1 MHTPHTP
8 QTAHHKPQTLSI
20 TTPGGTRLIGHGQPV
35 FIIAEAGVNHDGNL
49 EKAKR
54 LIDIAHEAGV
64 DAVKFQTWK
73 TEALILQGTKKAAYQ
88 EENTGKEE
96 SQFDMIKKLEL
107 PYEHFR
113 ELKQYCDEKGI
124 LFLSTPD
131 EEESAQFLNGLVP
144 CFKIGSGELTNIFFL
159 KCVAKLGKPIILSTG
174 MGTVDECR
182 KARDVIFSTGN
193 KQLIMLHCTS
203 DYPTPFSDVNLRAME
218 TLDTEMNR
226 DAGPVL
232 VGYSDHTEG
241 ISVPVVAAA
250 QGAVVIEKHFTYD
263 KNAAGPDHKASL
275 SPDELKEMV
284 RKIRETEIILGSA
297 EKKPTPRE
305 QETKKVVRKSLVA
318 KVPIARGEVITE
330 ENITAKRA
338 EVRGFTADR
347 FEEVVGRRAAK
358 NIGVDEI
365 IDEKNTMATDA
376 VEAVSTNSKRKICVV
391 TGTRA
396 EYGILRPVIAAIKKH
411 PNLELQLVA
420 AGMHLSE
427 EFGMTKN
434 EIEKEGYAVDAMV
447 DMLPETDDEAAMARA
462 AARGITGFVEAF
474 KKISPAIVVVLGDRI
489 EAFAA
494 AVAGSFLNI
503 PVAHI
508 SGGDKTKAGRDEEMR
523 HALTKFAK
531 IHFPA
536 TKTSGERIVKMGE
549 DAWRVFVVGEPS
561 IDTMKEERLLE
572 KEELKKYASLDFTK
586 TYAVVVQHP
595 VTTETEKAGEQMRA
609 TLAAV
614 QKEKIPALVLYPN
627 ADSGGRRMIEVIKEY
642 EKYEKEF
649 AVVKSLP
656 HVVYLSMMKH
666 AACIVGNSSS
676 GIVEAP
682 TLKVPAVNIGIRQEG
697 RECAS
702 NVVHVSQGEEQIR
715 RAIKTVLSPPFKEQV
730 KSCVNPYGEGNTSKK
745 ITDVLAAI
753 PLDERLLKKTIAY

>member
-1 MHTPHTP
+1 MTHHTPHTVP
-8 QTAHHKPQTLSI
+8 I

-35 FIIAEAGVNHDGNL
+35 FIIAEAGVNHDGSL

-54 LIDIAHEAGV
+54 LVDIAHEAGV

-88 EENTGKEE
+88 EEQTGSNE

-107 PYEHFR
+107 PYRDFR
-113 ELKQYCDEKGI
+113 ELKAYCDKKGI

-131 EEESAQFLNGLVP
+131 EEESARFLNELVP

-174 MGTVDECR
+174 MGTVEECR
-182 KARDVIFSTGN
+182 KARDAIFSTGN
-193 KQLIMLHCTS
+193 KQLVMLHCTS

-218 TLDTEMNR
+218 TLDTEMNW

-232 VGYSDHTEG
+232 IGYSDHTEG

-284 RKIRETEIILGSA
+284 KKIRETETIRGSA

-305 QETKKVVRKSLVA
+305 HETKKVVRKSLVA
-318 KVPIARGEVITE
+318 KVPIAAGEIITE
-330 ENITAKRA
+330 EKITAKRA
-338 EVRGFTADR
+338 DARGYTADR
-347 FEEVVGRRAAK
+347 FDEVIGKRATK
-358 NIGVDEI
+358 DLNIDEI
-365 IDEKNTMATDA
+365 IDENKISSAPGRNAPGRKDENML
-376 VEAVSTNSKRKICVV
+376 KRKICVV

-396 EYGILRPVIAAIKKH
+396 EYGILRPVITAIKKH

-434 EIEKEGYAVDAMV
+434 DIEKEGYMVDAMV

-462 AARGITGFVEAF
+462 AARGITGFVGAF
-474 KKISPAIVVVLGDRI
+474 KKISPIMVVVLGDRI

-494 AVAGSFLNI
+494 AIAASFLNI

-536 TKTSGERIVKMGE
+536 TKTSGERIIKMGE

-561 IDTMKEERLLE
+561 IDTMMEERLLE

-586 TYAVVVQHP
+586 PYVVVVQHP

-609 TLAAV
+609 TLDAV
-614 QKEKIPALVLYPN
+614 QKEKIPALILYPN
-627 ADSGGRRMIEVIKEY
+627 ADSGGRHMIEIIKEY

-656 HVVYLSMMKH
+656 HVVYLSMLKH
-666 AACIVGNSSS
+666 AVCIIGNSSS

-682 TLKVPAVNIGIRQEG
+682 TLKVPTINIGIRQEG
-697 RECAS
+697 RECAP
-702 NVVHVSQGEEQIR
+702 NVIHVSHDKEQIR
-715 RAIKTVLSPPFKEQV
+715 SALKTALSAAFREQV
-730 KSCVNPYGEGNTSKK
+730 KSCVNPYGAGDTSRK
-745 ITDVLAAI
+745 IAEVLAAI
-753 PLDERLLKKTIAY
+753 PLDDRLLKKTIAY

>member
-1 MHTPHTP
+1 MHTPHTTYHTP
-8 QTAHHKPQTLSI
+8 QTAQHKPQTLLI
-20 TTPGGTRLIGHGQPV
+20 TTLRGTRLIGHGQPV
-35 FIIAEAGVNHDGNL
+35 FIIAEAGVNHDGSL

-88 EENTGKEE
+88 EENTGKQE

-107 PYEHFR
+107 PHGDFR
-113 ELKQYCDEKGI
+113 ELKAYCDKKGI

-131 EEESAQFLNGLVP
+131 EEESARFLNELVP

-174 MGTVDECR
+174 MGTVEECR
-182 KARDVIFSTGN
+182 TARDAIFSTGN
-193 KQLIMLHCTS
+193 KQLVMLHCTS
-203 DYPTPFSDVNLRAME
+203 DYPTPFSDANLRAME

-284 RKIRETEIILGSA
+284 RKIRETEAILGSA
-297 EKKPTPRE
+297 EKKPTRRE

-318 KVPIARGEVITE
+318 KVLITAGETITE
-330 ENITAKRA
+330 EKITAKRA
-338 EVRGFTADR
+338 DARGYTADR
-347 FEEVVGRRAAK
+347 FDDVIGKRAAK
-358 NIGVDEI
+358 NIDVDEI
-365 IDEKNTMATDA
+365 LDEHNVMMQ
-376 VEAVSTNSKRKICVV
+376 RKICVV

-434 EIEKEGYAVDAMV
+434 EIEKEGYAVHAMV
-447 DMLPETDDEAAMARA
+447 EMLPETDDEAAMARA

-474 KKISPAIVVVLGDRI
+474 KKISPTMVVVLGDRI

-494 AVAGSFLNI
+494 AVAASFLNI

-561 IDTMKEERLLE
+561 IDTMMEERLLE

-586 TYAVVVQHP
+586 PYAVVVQHP

-642 EKYEKEF
+642 EKDEKEF

-656 HVVYLSMMKH
+656 HVAYLSMMKH
-666 AACIVGNSSS
+666 AACIIGNSSS

-715 RAIKTVLSPPFKEQV
+715 RAIKTVLSPLFKEQV
-730 KSCVNPYGEGNTSKK
+730 KSCVNLYGEGNTSRK
-745 ITDVLAAI
+745 IAEILAAI
-753 PLDERLLKKTIAY
+753 PLDDRLLKKTIAY